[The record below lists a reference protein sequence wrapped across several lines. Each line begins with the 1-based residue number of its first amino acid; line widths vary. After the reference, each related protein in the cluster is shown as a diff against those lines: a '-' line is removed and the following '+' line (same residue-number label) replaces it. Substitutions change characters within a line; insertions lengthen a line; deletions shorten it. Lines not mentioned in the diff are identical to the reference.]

1 MACLSVRYCSTP
13 GAMRKT
19 SDISLYPTSIMYH
32 RLCTR
37 MRRPPSSS
45 GPWRRAFACA
55 TIAHAASFLRNQRAS
70 IASYFSHVLGRSK
83 SAKLASTGH
92 AGLHAP
98 QSISWVRFLEA
109 CFGFFSGVIVA
120 GMSDYRH
127 KRHNVSSSRICCT
140 MSSSFCWGRGLGLQ
154 RAGPRCGVCTRALWR
169 RCPPRVGLTRRRPLV
184 EEIIRLCRKFCSG
197 GHEGAVAP
205 VCVGIKQRGHRT
217 VRPQCGPRLR
227 PRPSAVSS

>member
-1 MACLSVRYCSTP
+1 M
-13 GAMRKT
+13 
-19 SDISLYPTSIMYH
+19 
-32 RLCTR
+32 
-37 MRRPPSSS
+37 
-45 GPWRRAFACA
+45 
-55 TIAHAASFLRNQRAS
+55 
-70 IASYFSHVLGRSK
+70 ASYCSHVLGRSK

-140 MSSSFCWGRGLGLQ
+140 MISSFCWGRGLGLQ

-169 RCPPRVGLTRRRPLV
+169 RCPPRVGLARRRPLV
-184 EEIIRLCRKFCSG
+184 EEIIPR
-197 GHEGAVAP
+197 GALAYHPCPPHWGQSQRCCVVAP
-205 VCVGIKQRGHRT
+205 LHREGRPADRDRNGHRKGSSQFPIT
-217 VRPQCGPRLR
+217 RFLSTTRAISARSPQKKCYACPRRTFLSNVGGKKNPAMLATAR
-227 PRPSAVSS
+227 SGFSNMDPS

>member
-1 MACLSVRYCSTP
+1 M
-13 GAMRKT
+13 
-19 SDISLYPTSIMYH
+19 
-32 RLCTR
+32 
-37 MRRPPSSS
+37 
-45 GPWRRAFACA
+45 
-55 TIAHAASFLRNQRAS
+55 
-70 IASYFSHVLGRSK
+70 ASYCSHVLGRSK

-169 RCPPRVGLTRRRPLV
+169 RCPPRVGLARRRPLV
-184 EEIIRLCRKFCSG
+184 EEIIPR
-197 GHEGAVAP
+197 GALAYHPCPPHWGQSQRCCVVAP
-205 VCVGIKQRGHRT
+205 LHREGRPADRDRNGHRK
-217 VRPQCGPRLR
+217 G
-227 PRPSAVSS
+227 SSQFPITPVGSVLKVEMDCD

>member
-1 MACLSVRYCSTP
+1 MRPLS
-13 GAMRKT
+13 
-19 SDISLYPTSIMYH
+19 
-32 RLCTR
+32 
-37 MRRPPSSS
+37 
-45 GPWRRAFACA
+45 CA
-55 TIAHAASFLRNQRAS
+55 TRGHP

-109 CFGFFSGVIVA
+109 CIGFFSGVIVA

-127 KRHNVSSSRICCT
+127 KRYNVSSSRICCT

-169 RCPPRVGLTRRRPLV
+169 RCPPRVGLARRRPLV
-184 EEIIRLCRKFCSG
+184 EEIIPRGALAYHPCPPHWGQSQRCCVVASL
-197 GHEGAVAP
+197 HREGRPAD
-205 VCVGIKQRGHRT
+205 RDRNGHRKGSSQFPIT
-217 VRPQCGPRLR
+217 
-227 PRPSAVSS
+227 PSYRKEGVSRIVVIDSWEKADSGKTDYQYL